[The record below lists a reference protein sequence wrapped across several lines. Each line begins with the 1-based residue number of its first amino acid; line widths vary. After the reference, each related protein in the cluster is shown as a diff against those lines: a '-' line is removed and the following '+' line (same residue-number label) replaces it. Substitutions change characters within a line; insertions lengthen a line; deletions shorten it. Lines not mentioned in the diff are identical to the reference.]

1 MARAYDLTL
10 VLVSFHSEAPLRRFF
25 ASLDAHPIRARHEV
39 IVADNAPGDGTAD
52 WLREHRPDVRVVA
65 MSGNQGYA
73 RAVNAAIAEA
83 DGEHV
88 LVINPDVELAEGA
101 VDRALDYLRS
111 HPEVGLVGVQLLD
124 PDGSVQR
131 NARRFYS
138 LTTILLRRTP
148 LGKLRPDH
156 PELRRHLMLDDDLEH
171 PGPVDWV
178 TGAFML
184 VRREALDDVGAM
196 DGRFFLYFEDVDWCY
211 RMWEGGWEVHLVPDV
226 RLVHE
231 FQRTSTKFGRSF
243 VHHLRSFV
251 SFYDKWGALIY
262 VARRLQGTWRTAAAV
277 FGDLVALNL
286 AFLAAFY
293 ARRAMDPLFPQPLFD
308 LVHYWPLILSVN
320 AVSLVVLPL
329 VGRYHDQEGAGPVQ
343 RGLRELRATFFV
355 TLVVMAGVYLSY
367 TRTFSRAVILLFV
380 PAYVIALGLVR
391 AVRDRVLGGLE
402 RAQPEA
408 HRALV
413 LGPAADL
420 PGLLDA
426 LAEGSGRDRVA
437 GVVIADGAG
446 GVDDASERRIAG
458 HRLLGGL
465 DDLDTVV
472 DRYRIGEVL
481 VAGTSDPDAGRRAV
495 LRRLAADGIEVLVD
509 QPWAARLGPAEQ
521 RTERWGHRWWRLRRP
536 PALSEQAASKW
547 LLDHMIG
554 AILALVALPGHLLC
568 SILGRPFGVRGRR
581 VEVLGQRRRRV
592 AWTELMDR
600 NGRALPGL
608 VQAPLFAA
616 VAAGRLSL
624 VGPFPLPLGTEEE
637 LGSVGLLRFA
647 VKPGLTGP
655 WRSRSEALEVGE
667 LEGDELEYIEHWS
680 LARDVGLF
688 LNALP
693 RLLLDD
699 ERWPR
704 VVSTR

>member
-1 MARAYDLTL
+1 MTRSFDVTL

-25 ASLDAHPIRARHEV
+25 ESLDAHPIGARHEV
-39 IVADNAPGDGTAD
+39 LVADNAPGDGTAD
-52 WLREHRPDVRVVA
+52 WLRASRPDVRVLP
-65 MSGNQGYA
+65 MPRNLGYA

-83 DGEHV
+83 HGEHV
-88 LVINPDVELAEGA
+88 LVINPDVELADGA

-124 PDGSVQR
+124 PDGTVQR

-156 PELRRHLMLDDDLEH
+156 PELRRHLMLDDDLDR
-171 PGPVDWV
+171 PGPVDWI

-226 RLVHE
+226 QLVHE
-231 FQRTSTKFGRSF
+231 FQRTSTRFGRSF
-243 VHHLRSFV
+243 VHHLRSFL
-251 SFYDKWGALIY
+251 SFYDKWGALVY
-262 VARRLQGTWRTAAAV
+262 VARRLQGTWRVAAAV

-320 AVSLVVLPL
+320 LVSLVVLPL
-329 VGRYHDQEGAGPVQ
+329 VGRYHDQERAGPVQ

-380 PAYVIALGLVR
+380 PAYLVALGLVR
-391 AVRDRVLGGLE
+391 AVRERVLGGLE
-402 RAQPEA
+402 RAQPVA

-420 PGLLDA
+420 PRFLETLVAGR
-426 LAEGSGRDRVA
+426 GRDRLA
-437 GVVIADGAG
+437 GAVVTDDG
-446 GVDDASERRIAG
+446 VSDAARHEDRVRG
-458 HRLLGGL
+458 HRVLGRL

-481 VAGTSDPDAGRRAV
+481 VSGVNEPDARRRAV
-495 LRRLAADGIEVLVD
+495 LRRLAADGIEVLVE
-509 QPWAARLGPAEQ
+509 QPWAAQLGPDEQ
-521 RTERWGHRWWRLRRP
+521 QTGRWGRRWWRLRRP
-536 PALSEQAASKW
+536 PALSEAAASKW
-547 LLDHMIG
+547 LSDRAIG
-554 AILALVALPGHLLC
+554 AILTLVALPGHLLC
-568 SILGRPFGVRGRR
+568 SALGRPFGVRGRR
-581 VEVLGQRRRRV
+581 VEVLGQRRRVV
-592 AWTELMDR
+592 AWTELVDR
-600 NGRALPGL
+600 RGRALPGL

-655 WRSRSEALEVGE
+655 WRSRSGDVEVAD
-667 LEGDELEYIEHWS
+667 LAGDDLEYIEHWS
-680 LARDVGLF
+680 LARDADFF
-688 LNALP
+688 LSALP